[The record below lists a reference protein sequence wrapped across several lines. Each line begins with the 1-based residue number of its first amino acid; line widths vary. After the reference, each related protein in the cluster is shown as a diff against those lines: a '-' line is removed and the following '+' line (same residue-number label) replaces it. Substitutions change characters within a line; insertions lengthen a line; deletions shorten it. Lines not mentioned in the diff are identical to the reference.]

1 MRRVHWLIAILM
13 LGCVVGTTWL
23 LPIRDGVSG
32 DVPPDR
38 QVLILARALAYDRNL
53 KDRAGSAVTIGLV
66 YKEGNS
72 ESKSQMQDVSSAFGS
87 VKKLKVSGLPIKTIA
102 LAYGTDDLE
111 SIIANEGVD
120 AVYLCSGLANDLDS
134 ITALT
139 RQKQIA
145 SLADDYVYA
154 KQGVSIVVVADGQK
168 ASLVINLKAS
178 KAEGLDLSSELLE
191 LAEVIK

>member
-1 MRRVHWLIAILM
+1 MRNARWLSTVLV
-13 LGCVVGTTWL
+13 LGVLWGTAWL
-23 LPIRDGVSG
+23 LPVKEAMSG
-32 DVPPDR
+32 DVPADR

-53 KDRAGSAVTIGLV
+53 KDKAGDAVTIALV
-66 YKEGNS
+66 YKDGDGA
-72 ESKSQMQDVSSAFGS
+72 SKSQMQEISAAIASG
-87 VKKLKVSGLPIKTIA
+87 KKLRISGLPIKTVVVAFGIE
-102 LAYGTDDLE
+102 DLD
-111 SIIANEGVD
+111 STLTNEGVD
-120 AVYLCSGLANDLDS
+120 AVYICSGLANDLDS

-145 SLADDYVYA
+145 SLADDKVYA
-154 KQGVSIVVVADGQK
+154 KQGVSVVVVAEGQK